1 MTQTLLA
8 IENLSVGFR
17 HQQTVRTVVNDVS
30 LHIESGETLAL
41 VGESGSGKSV
51 TALSI
56 LRLLPSPPVEYLSG
70 DIRFHGESLL
80 HASEQ
85 TLRGVRGN
93 KIAMIFQE
101 PMVSLNPLHTLE
113 KQLYE
118 VLSLHRGMRREAAR
132 GEILN
137 CLDRVGI
144 RQAAKRL
151 TDYPHQLSPQ
161 ATEVTV
167 LEGKTMGTFWR
178 VSIPGIDAKRSAELK
193 EKIQT
198 QLDADDQ
205 LLSTYKKDSALMRFN
220 DSQSLTPWPVN
231 EALADIV
238 TTSLRIGA
246 KTEGAMDITVGP
258 LVNLWGFGPEQ
269 QPVQIPSQEQIDA
282 MKAKTGLQHL
292 TVINKYHQQYLQ
304 KDLPDLYVDLSTVG
318 EGYAADHLARLMEQ
332 EGISRYLVSVG
343 GALNSRGMNGEGLSW
358 RVAIQKPTD
367 KENAVQAVVDI
378 NGHGIST
385 SGSYRNYYELDG
397 KRLSHVIDPQTGR
410 PIEHNLVSVT
420 VIAPTALEA
429 DAWDTG
435 LMVLGPDKAKEVVR
449 REGLA
454 VYMITKEGDNFKTWM
469 SPQFKSFLVSEKN

>member
-1 MTQTLLA
+1 MEISFTRVALLA
-8 IENLSVGFR
+8 AALFFVGCD
-17 HQQTVRTVVNDVS
+17 QKPQ
-30 LHIESGETLAL
+30 
-41 VGESGSGKSV
+41 
-51 TALSI
+51 
-56 LRLLPSPPVEYLSG
+56 P
-70 DIRFHGESLL
+70 
-80 HASEQ
+80 
-85 TLRGVRGN
+85 
-93 KIAMIFQE
+93 
-101 PMVSLNPLHTLE
+101 
-113 KQLYE
+113 
-118 VLSLHRGMRREAAR
+118 
-132 GEILN
+132 
-137 CLDRVGI
+137 
-144 RQAAKRL
+144 AK
-151 TDYPHQLSPQ
+151 TH

-178 VSIPGIDAKRSAELK
+178 ASIPGIDAKRSAELK

-220 DSQSLTPWPVN
+220 DSQSLSPWPVS
-231 EALADIV
+231 EAMAEIV

-246 KTEGAMDITVGP
+246 KTDGAMDITVGP

-292 TVINKYHQQYLQ
+292 TVINQSHQQYLQ
-304 KDLPDLYVDLSTVG
+304 KDLPDLYIDLSTVG

-343 GALNSRGMNGEGLSW
+343 G
-358 RVAIQKPTD
+358 
-367 KENAVQAVVDI
+367 AVQAVVDI

-435 LMVLGPDKAKEVVR
+435 LMVLGPEKAKEVVR

-454 VYMITKEGDNFKTWM
+454 VYMITKEGDSFKTWM